1 VFLQGS
7 AGAAGAVAVA
17 VGPRLVKGALS
28 GGTNTEAT
36 RVITKPSGPPP
47 RETVMAYIRNA
58 ERNEVTVVSGMRE
71 TTYRD
76 PVLVKQLLDA
86 SR

>member
-1 VFLQGS
+1 
-7 AGAAGAVAVA
+7 
-17 VGPRLVKGALS
+17 
-28 GGTNTEAT
+28 
-36 RVITKPSGPPP
+36 
-47 RETVMAYIRNA
+47 MAYIRDA

-76 PVLVKQLLDA
+76 PVLVKRLIDA